1 MISNPFA
8 LSSSGVFGCCWALRP
23 RYKRLVDNIF
33 PEDPEVGSKSSS
45 HLLFFKSDAVLISP
59 SSLSICLSYR
69 GLMKHCNN
77 IVAKELLYKQKS
89 ENLYYCYWKI
99 VPGVCQICGQP
110 RNTQDVLAN
119 TDLISPVLCFQ
130 ATMTLIYTLTHLLL
144 CLVYILY
151 MPGYRNSTVCPLA
164 FIIPSIGRPSLGLFC
179 PLQDCKACILL
190 FLLHLG

>member
-59 SSLSICLSYR
+59 SSLSIGLSYR

-89 ENLYYCYWKI
+89 ENLYYCYWNS
-99 VPGVCQICGQP
+99 P
-110 RNTQDVLAN
+110 RCLS
-119 TDLISPVLCFQ
+119 DLWPAQKHTGCTSKHRPDFPCALFPSHHDSN
-130 ATMTLIYTLTHLLL
+130 IYTH
-144 CLVYILY
+144 
-151 MPGYRNSTVCPLA
+151 PSTTMSGIYTVHA
-164 FIIPSIGRPSLGLFC
+164 RV
-179 PLQDCKACILL
+179 
-190 FLLHLG
+190 